1 MKARSAGILIL
12 ALCLCAPIW
21 AQEYEVPHIE
31 PSQDKVRVAGK
42 TYYAHVVTAKQTLW
56 SISRAYGVS
65 VQDIYEANR
74 NLDLE
79 HAGLKAGQVI
89 FIPAAPAPAVV
100 EAAPEAAVEASP
112 EAVPEAEQTRDTE
125 VQQETSPADSV
136 EVFVYD
142 MPDVIRVA
150 VMLPFGNSRLSD
162 TCVDFYSG
170 ILLAARDLG
179 NSGIKL
185 ELTALD
191 TENTSLSDHFHLMRS
206 DVIIGP
212 VTDAG
217 IEASLNRC
225 PGGKFVIS
233 PLDPKTA
240 ERTRTERIIQAPTPA
255 SSQNGEVVRWLAE
268 DMQPGDSLV
277 VLLSSDSQPSANAR
291 NILDSLNASGLR
303 YRTIK
308 YGILEGLEI
317 QNRFTSRASANGTTR
332 YIIASED
339 ESFVNDA
346 VRNISLMAYKKFNV
360 ALYAPSKIRSYGT
373 IETENLHNV
382 NTHMTAAYYTDYT
395 SEAVKSFVLAYRAL
409 FDAEP
414 NSFALHGYDTLHYF
428 VNICARYGR
437 NWPAKICEYS
447 ESGLQT
453 SFRFVPGTDTG
464 KTNTAVRRV
473 LFTPD
478 YKVVLL

>member
-1 MKARSAGILIL
+1 MKARLADILIL
-12 ALCLCAPIW
+12 SLCLCAPLG
-21 AQEYEVPHIE
+21 AQEYEVPVIE
-31 PSQDKVRVAGK
+31 HSKDKVRVDGK
-42 TYYAHVVTAKQTLW
+42 SFYAHVVTAKQTLW
-56 SISRAYGVS
+56 SISKAYGVS
-65 VQDIYEANR
+65 VQDIYDANR

-89 FIPAAPAPAVV
+89 FIPVSPAPATV
-100 EAAPEAAVEASP
+100 EAAQPV
-112 EAVPEAEQTRDTE
+112 
-125 VQQETSPADSV
+125 QETIVPAAPDETMTSPSDTLKNPADSAAA
-136 EVFVYD
+136 FVYD
-142 MPDVIRVA
+142 MPEVIRVA
-150 VMLPFGNSRLSD
+150 VILPFGNSRLSD
-162 TCVDFYSG
+162 TSVDFYSG
-170 ILLAARDLG
+170 MLLAARDLG
-179 NSGIKL
+179 NSGVKL
-185 ELTALD
+185 ELITLD
-191 TENTSLSDHFHLMRS
+191 TENTALTDLFQMMHS

-212 VTDAG
+212 ITDAG

-225 PGGKFVIS
+225 PGGKYMVS

-240 ERTRTERIIQAPTPA
+240 ERTRTERIIQAPTPS

-268 DMQPGDSLV
+268 DMQPADSLI

-291 NILDSLNASGLR
+291 NILDSLNAAGLR

-317 QNRFTSRASANGTTR
+317 QNKFTARASVHGTTR

-346 VRNISLMAYKKFNV
+346 VRNINLMAYKKYDV
-360 ALYAPSKIRSYGT
+360 ALYASSKIRSYNT

-409 FDAEP
+409 FEAEP

-437 NWPAKICEYS
+437 NWPVKLCEYS

-453 SFRFVPGTDTG
+453 SFRFVPGNDTG
-464 KTNTAVRRV
+464 KTNAAVRRV